1 MADEEINMREGRVL
15 HIIDSFDMGGAETW
29 LVEIVKYA
37 RENMSAFPPFDFI
50 AAGGKSAI
58 FDDLVRSLGCRIF
71 YLKLDKNKTG
81 SFIRGFRKILK
92 EHQYIAIHDHQD
104 FLSGWHF
111 LFGLGHL
118 PPVRVSHVHNPHY
131 QLYNNYGVTANR
143 RMKLRLGRMLV
154 RALSTHILGTSGKV
168 LGEYGITPESY
179 GRQHVRPLYCAFRID
194 KFSGDHAV
202 QKSLICAEFGWDE
215 DVKIVLFAG
224 RLDMSLEI
232 GHPNNHK
239 NSAFAIEV
247 IHACNDSNVKLI
259 MAGANNFILEEF
271 NGLIRAKGLEDQ
283 VELLGVRKDMAR
295 LMVGSDILL
304 FPSRAEGMGMVVVE
318 AQAAGLPVLASSTT
332 PDEVVVLKEMVD
344 FCNLDLPFDV
354 WAENLKRMMGERKP
368 TGTSDDARWKTSSFS
383 IEVCC
388 NDLQSV
394 YANAPEKNR
403 Q

>member
-1 MADEEINMREGRVL
+1 MADEEIHMREGRVL
-15 HIIDSFDMGGAETW
+15 HIIDSFNMGGAETW
-29 LVEIVKYA
+29 LVEIVKYT
-37 RENMSAFPPFDFI
+37 RENMPGFPPFDFI
-50 AAGGKSAI
+50 AAGGNTAI
-58 FDDLVRSLGCRIF
+58 FDDLIRSLGCRIF
-71 YLKLDKNKTG
+71 YLKLDKNNTG
-81 SFIRGFRKILK
+81 SFIQGFRKILK
-92 EHQYIAIHDHQD
+92 EHTYIAIHDHQD

-131 QLYNNYGVTANR
+131 QLYNNYGVNGNR

-168 LGEYGITPESY
+168 LGEYGITSQSY
-179 GRQHVRPLYCAFRID
+179 GRQQVRPLYCAFRID

-202 QKSLICAEFGWDE
+202 QKSMTCAEFGWDE

-224 RLDMSLEI
+224 RLDMSLDI

-239 NSAFAIEV
+239 NSAFALEV
-247 IHACNDSNVKLI
+247 IQACNDSKIKLI
-259 MAGANNFILEEF
+259 MAGANDFILEEF
-271 NGLIRAKGLEDQ
+271 KGLIRAKGLESQ
-283 VELLGVRKDMAR
+283 VKLLGVRKDMTR

-332 PDEVVVLKEMVD
+332 PEEVVVLKEMVD
-344 FCNLDLPFDV
+344 FCDLDLPFER
-354 WAENLKRMMGERKP
+354 WAEDLRRMMDERKP
-368 TGTSDDARWKTSSFS
+368 SGTSDDARWKASSFN

-388 NDLQSV
+388 KDLQSV
-394 YANAPEKNR
+394 YANAPEKN
-403 Q
+403 